1 MMNDVSS
8 THPSEAVEV
17 DERDERARR
26 ADRLAK
32 MFARWETEDA
42 SDEPDW
48 DVDAIAPLRFREAVV
63 EPDEPSG
70 EQ

>member
-17 DERDERARR
+17 DERAERARR

-32 MFARWETEDA
+32 MFARWEAEDT
-42 SDEPDW
+42 SDEPDRG
-48 DVDAIAPLRFREAVV
+48 VDAISPFRLREAVV
-63 EPDEPSG
+63 DPDEPND